1 MSDADRLDLLV
12 TLTEKLADCLAEELA
27 LLGHRRIEGLAAL
40 QREKTRLI
48 TAYEAEVKELRQMTD
63 PKSAIAGDRKRA
75 LTRAAERLKRLL
87 AENERAL
94 RAAKAVND
102 RVLQAIV
109 EALERERGQ
118 PAGYGRRG
126 RPAVQQPRRNGGI
139 GAVAIDERL

>member
-12 TLTEKLADCLAEELA
+12 SLTEKLADCLAEELA

-40 QREKTRLI
+40 QREKSRLI
-48 TAYEAEVKELRQMTD
+48 TAYEAEVKELRQMKD
-63 PKSAIAGDRKRA
+63 PKSAIVGERKRA
-75 LTRAAERLKRLL
+75 LTQAAERLKRLL

-94 RAAKAVND
+94 RAAKTVND

-109 EALERERGQ
+109 EALERDRGQ
-118 PAGYGRRG
+118 PVGYGRRG
-126 RPAVQQPRRNGGI
+126 RPAAAQPRRNAGI

>member
-48 TAYEAEVKELRQMTD
+48 TAYEAEVKELRQMKD
-63 PKSAIAGDRKRA
+63 PKSAIAGERKRA
-75 LTRAAERLKRLL
+75 LTLAAERLKRLL

-118 PAGYGRRG
+118 PVGYGRRG
-126 RPAVQQPRRNGGI
+126 RPAAQQPRRNGGI